1 MLVKRLTKELKRI
14 QKKIVKHQD
23 KIIKQQIIVM
33 DLQKKRF
40 DLKQLI
46 DIENMKEGNKQ

>member
-1 MLVKRLTKELKRI
+1 MIIKSLTKELKRI
-14 QKKIVKHQD
+14 QKKIFKQQD
-23 KIIKQQIIVM
+23 KIIKKQIIVM
-33 DLQKKRF
+33 NLKRRAF